1 MKNKDI
7 DEIFF
12 LFKLHNSWL
21 FEKKNHSI
29 KSPSAST
36 TALILCM
43 TREQAR
49 VTLYKAWQWKRT
61 NEYFQPL
68 ITSIKVHQFSKVIH
82 VLKSAH
88 PQLFVGGV
96 YFYFLLHFFM
106 RDSWWSKFLAAVFLQ
121 KLTSELSSIKV
132 RNGGSINKH
141 YQ

>member
-12 LFKLHNSWL
+12 YSNHTTVDCLR
-21 FEKKNHSI
+21 KKNHSI

-68 ITSIKVHQFSKVIH
+68 ITSIKIHQFSKVIR

-88 PQLFVGGV
+88 LQLFIGGV
-96 YFYFLLHFFM
+96 YFYFLLRTFM
-106 RDSWWSKFLAAVFLQ
+106 LDSSEVNFCRKTAAKNLLHQ
-121 KLTSELSSIKV
+121 LSSIKKCK
-132 RNGGSINKH
+132 RK
-141 YQ
+141 

>member
-1 MKNKDI
+1 MSLTQWKIKI
-7 DEIFF
+7 STRFF
-12 LFKLHNSWL
+12 FYSTYTTVDCLR
-21 FEKKNHSI
+21 KKNHSI

-49 VTLYKAWQWKRT
+49 ATLYKAWQWKRT

-88 PQLFVGGV
+88 SQLFVGGI
-96 YFYFLLHFFM
+96 YFYFLLRFYM
-106 RDSWWSKFLAAVFLQ
+106 LDSWWSKFLAAVFLQ
-121 KLTSELSSIKV
+121 KLTSALSSIKI
-132 RNGGSINKH
+132 RKRK
-141 YQ
+141 